1 MRELA
6 DGLAEAEISVYR
18 PPGGHAVYVD
28 AGAFFPDIPP
38 AEFPGQALVCELYR
52 EGGIRGIELG
62 SLVFPDADRPEL
74 TRLAVPRRI
83 YHRGHRQHVIE
94 TFEAVSERREAVAG
108 YRIDGEPSMPVE
120 LPALFVRFIG
130 VAEVLG
136 AIGLLLPGLLNI
148 REELTL
154 LAAAGIVII
163 MSGATVLTLVSG
175 DVGPALVPVIV
186 GFLAVFVAYGRWRLR
201 PFTANTL

>member
-1 MRELA
+1 MTDDNNPQPEQQPPSEHNNISSSMQKSNNESSQGRPILSYVLWLCQGLLA
-6 DGLAEAEISVYR
+6 LLFLLVGSMKLILPIDVM
-18 PPGGHAVYVD
+18 
-28 AGAFFPDIPP
+28 P
-38 AEFPGQALVCELYR
+38 AL
-52 EGGIRGIELG
+52 
-62 SLVFPDADRPEL
+62 
-74 TRLAVPRRI
+74 
-83 YHRGHRQHVIE
+83 
-94 TFEAVSERREAVAG
+94 
-108 YRIDGEPSMPVE
+108 MPVE

>member
-1 MRELA
+1 MILPI
-6 DGLAEAEISVYR
+6 DVM
-18 PPGGHAVYVD
+18 
-28 AGAFFPDIPP
+28 P
-38 AEFPGQALVCELYR
+38 AL
-52 EGGIRGIELG
+52 
-62 SLVFPDADRPEL
+62 
-74 TRLAVPRRI
+74 
-83 YHRGHRQHVIE
+83 
-94 TFEAVSERREAVAG
+94 
-108 YRIDGEPSMPVE
+108 MPVE

-154 LAAAGIVII
+154 LAAGIVII

-186 GFLAVFVAYGRWRLR
+186 GFLAAFVAYGRWRLR